1 MWAWAYLRIFCIVF
15 LLFRWFITY
24 LGISTIT
31 YLQHFSVLS
40 LYMMNVYTSYF
51 SFWNLWANARLL
63 QKIWFVFTRSIHC
76 KKRLIPCFYS
86 CQDRE
91 GVSKLLAPS
100 SDDPPSPFYIFVLNS
115 DLMTEQPK
123 QNYPRWCSIAVII
136 SVQYPAI

>member
-1 MWAWAYLRIFCIVF
+1 
-15 LLFRWFITY
+15 
-24 LGISTIT
+24 
-31 YLQHFSVLS
+31 
-40 LYMMNVYTSYF
+40 MMNVYTSYF

-91 GVSKLLAPS
+91 RGWANCLPPS
-100 SDDPPSPFYIFVLNS
+100 SNDPPSRSHFYIFVLNS

-123 QNYPRWCSIAVII
+123 QNYPRWYSIAVII
-136 SVQYPAI
+136 SVQYPAIEVCILTLWKKSVLELGLLFLLQHDSCCSSSLL